1 MEDPKLKDQIK
12 KLLYQV
18 KDSEQNE
25 IDVDIY
31 LQIFSFKETERNKK
45 KVYLMTLCD
54 NEYKYN
60 SFFFSLYRKCR

>member
-31 LQIFSFKETERNKK
+31 LQIFSYKETERDKK
-45 KVYLMTLCD
+45 K
-54 NEYKYN
+54 
-60 SFFFSLYRKCR
+60 SLFNDSL